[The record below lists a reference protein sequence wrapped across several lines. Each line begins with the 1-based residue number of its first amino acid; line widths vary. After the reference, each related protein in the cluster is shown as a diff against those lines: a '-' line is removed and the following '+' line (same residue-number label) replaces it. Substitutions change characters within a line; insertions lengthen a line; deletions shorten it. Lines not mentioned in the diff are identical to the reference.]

1 MKKFYNNTLTRGA
14 FSKALRLVALLCVL
28 MGVSSSA
35 WADNIYVTGDA
46 FDGWGKWTQMTSIG
60 DNKYTCVIKNSSGK
74 FKLSSSEGYGNTWN
88 NLSCGDGS
96 VTCNGAND
104 HQINKAGVLYFEW
117 KDNGYVWVEENSSSG
132 CDPSADIYLTG
143 SFNSWNT
150 AQANYKLTANP
161 GNDAEVMIKGVTLSA
176 NAEFKV
182 FQGCFY
188 GYENLVQT
196 DDNKGFVANTD
207 GNIKVTKAG
216 TYDVYFDKND
226 HHIYIGLNVPC
237 TEDDSNLG
245 ECDRIEVY
253 CRYTENDNCNMKIYA
268 YSSCTS
274 KILNSNGTAGN
285 SGEKVNVN
293 GTNYAKWVFP
303 TTGSN
308 ICVKF
313 ISGTDASYATTVRCN
328 LSSGYKYYFTL
339 PSGWGNQSFDPTSE
353 KISCGGGDDPDDPS
367 DVPSCDAIE
376 IWCKGEGGY
385 IGMHCYAWH
394 PDNNSDNPLD
404 GWPGCTTS
412 KTGMY
417 NGVKYAVWT
426 VTGKDRLN
434 IIFNNGGD
442 GCKTNDIVGLEKGNR
457 YIYTLA
463 SSWCGTTPTCKVIN
477 CEGGGEVDVVNGT
490 VYLDVSSFKD
500 WLKEGAIFK
509 AVLTKKAGGTE
520 TKNMIQ
526 CASETNVFY
535 VDEVLNLTN
544 YSKIQVLR
552 CNPADGGQWNYSST
566 LNLSPTTTCVK
577 VTGWDNTGSITK
589 YTGSCGVSTNTPV
602 YLTNPAV
609 VGADGRS
616 VTMYAY
622 LSETYCTSI
631 TEYGFVYC
639 PGTLSAGCTPT
650 ASSPKL
656 KVGNGNATQIFRG
669 EAYQLNTSALS
680 MGKTYGYKAYV
691 KIGNMTYLSAETGYF
706 KLSDCNTRPEAESGT
721 ITYTV
726 NAALGEDYEDDCTLT
741 YGNLQTAIDR
751 LKQSYSNPEPIY
763 QYVTKNGDS
772 YNLRQPIVM
781 KVHYYDDTPDDDTI
795 DYIYRGTTNIGKY
808 AGNAKPTHS
817 NLLEN
822 INRSSANAANTLTIK
837 AGDNKAKPWVHH
849 IVLRNSKNIVL
860 DSLAIFSDPA
870 DSDPQKA
877 GTQTI
882 GDNAIEMDKNIASG
896 DAGWNTLN
904 TNGYVDD
911 ANIVVQNCMIGSDGF
926 TGAHI
931 SSYDGV
937 TFKNCDF
944 ESVFNDPSGN
954 AIAWG
959 ASFKLLYCKNIKFIQ
974 NNFRGDHATLMW
986 IQEVQNMLVMN
997 NVFWNTNKFLAG
1009 KDQRNPAAMRLV
1021 TQWNPVK
1028 NVGFY
1033 YNTYFFAD
1041 NGITSSSTYDFMSFA
1056 ETADI
1061 NVATVEFKYNNC
1073 YSYDK
1078 DCPGKSGNPFNGK
1091 SIGGNYASN
1100 FCPNNFWSQYDE
1112 LNKKSSSVFAFG
1124 DCDDKKFIN
1133 VAKQVCSTTAS
1144 GPASLQIK
1152 GQAMDLGIKPD
1163 ITKTGITL
1171 TADEWYSDRYLKDQR
1186 PKTNQEWT
1194 YGAYQSKDNVETQ
1207 YIYWVGISEDWDDRN
1222 NWEYEVE
1229 DDKTRALVRQRLS
1242 CVNTLSPNLIAVIEE
1257 KGTVE
1262 VAGGRKWPCIPD
1274 SFTGTRSNQ
1283 KDAEG
1288 NIVDEH
1294 VSAGLGT
1301 KTTTELFAK
1310 TIIVEAGAA
1319 IKGVEH
1325 LKNGSLHYQDATV
1338 QMNAPRSKWVL
1349 VGGVVK
1355 PFSENGNPNSALRD
1369 IVSGDYFKDYM
1380 PQVYM
1385 HQAEIDGT
1393 NATWARTFPDLDVPV
1408 LPQTVFAIN
1417 IPDEYGDYKLPA
1429 AYYNKYFGGD
1439 VDGEAPV
1446 LYEFN
1451 GRFADDDA
1459 MRTYSDLTAGVPTLI
1474 NNTYP
1479 CNLDAR
1485 KVEEISGGTV
1495 LFYNY
1500 EAATFMSTASTAGK
1514 VLLRPQ
1520 HGFIF
1525 TPAAGKDELEITK
1538 DMIADGNTRS
1548 RSAAAIIPT
1557 ISINL
1562 FNANT
1567 QKGFSN
1573 IVLHYNAQVE
1583 ITNGTATDAEK
1594 VFAPNADSPELYIM
1608 ANDKKYTRFT
1618 AGSTMVT
1625 IPLGIHLQKDMN
1637 VKFAPVYFEGLNE
1650 VILFDAFTGQ
1660 TIDLLRHEFTTESLI
1675 AGDIEGRYFLNIE
1688 LKEESDYVPDEEIE
1702 TDIEESIAP
1711 ECAIN
1716 IYTNQA
1722 TGNEISIVTANVE
1735 LQTIYVS
1742 DMTGKTVEYKAV
1754 GNNALLRLSVAPGAY
1769 IVKVVGDKLTRT
1781 EKVILK

>member
-35 WADNIYVTGDA
+35 WGVATTTIYFDNTNTQWSENSIFLYMGHGSYSRSDWQMTKVSGNIYKCENVTFWNDA
-46 FDGWGKWTQMTSIG
+46 TQIAFATNQWNKEGANESLDTRLPYQGNNNYTKAISI
-60 DNKYTCVIKNSSGK
+60 NKDDATAYIYKPSLSNGVYNLTKEEYSAGGGNTPSTGGHKGTNVGFWDHEAWNIKI
-74 FKLSSSEGYGNTWN
+74 GNTWN
-88 NLSCGDGS
+88 SQSGYGAEGNSEINLGTISAGTTIGFWAQTWKKKDIANVCPPRVYVKLTKESTTIRNYDSFEISYNSESEDNGSINQLWLNDNVFQLPTEAGDYQMK
-96 VTCNGAND
+96 V
-104 HQINKAGVLYFEW
+104 YFEMW
-117 KDNGYVWVEENSSSG
+117 
-132 CDPSADIYLTG
+132 
-143 SFNSWNT
+143 
-150 AQANYKLTANP
+150 
-161 GNDAEVMIKGVTLSA
+161 GNES
-176 NAEFKV
+176 
-182 FQGCFY
+182 
-188 GYENLVQT
+188 
-196 DDNKGFVANTD
+196 
-207 GNIKVTKAG
+207 
-216 TYDVYFDKND
+216 
-226 HHIYIGLNVPC
+226 
-237 TEDDSNLG
+237 
-245 ECDRIEVY
+245 
-253 CRYTENDNCNMKIYA
+253 
-268 YSSCTS
+268 
-274 KILNSNGTAGN
+274 GN
-285 SGEKVNVN
+285 SGCNQLSYKLNN
-293 GTNYAKWVFP
+293 GEGNYIFNF
-303 TTGSN
+303 T
-308 ICVKF
+308 
-313 ISGTDASYATTVRCN
+313 ISGS
-328 LSSGYKYYFTL
+328 
-339 PSGWGNQSFDPTSE
+339 
-353 KISCGGGDDPDDPS
+353 GGDDPDPS

-376 IWCKGEGGY
+376 IWCKGDGGY
-385 IGMHCYAWH
+385 VDMHCYAWH
-394 PDNNSDNPLD
+394 PDNNSDNPLN
-404 GWPGCTTS
+404 GWPGSTTS
-412 KTGMY
+412 TTGMY

-426 VTGKDRLN
+426 VTGKDRLS

-463 SSWCGTTPTCKVIN
+463 SSWCGTTPACKVIS
-477 CEGGGEVDVVNGT
+477 CGGGGEVDVVNGT
-490 VYLDVSSFKD
+490 VYLDVSSFTD
-500 WLKEGAIFK
+500 WLIEGAIFK

-520 TKNMIQ
+520 TKDMIQ
-526 CASETNVFY
+526 CANETNVFY
-535 VDEVLNLTN
+535 VNEVLNLAN

-552 CNPADGGQWNYSST
+552 CNPKDANTWNSTST
-566 LNLSPTTTCVK
+566 LNLSTTTTCVK
-577 VTGWDNTGSITK
+577 VTGWDNTGSLTK
-589 YTGSCGVSTNTPV
+589 YTGSCGVSTDSPV

-616 VTMYAY
+616 VTMFAY
-622 LSETYCTSI
+622 LSETYCTAI

-639 PGTLSAGCTPT
+639 PGTLSAGCVPT

-656 KVGNGNATQIFRG
+656 VAGSGAQLYRG
-669 EAYQLNTSALS
+669 EAYQLSTSALS

-706 KLSDCNTRPEAESGT
+706 KLTDCNTRPEAESGT

-751 LKQSYSNPEPIY
+751 LKQSYSNPEAIY
-763 QYVTKNGDS
+763 QYVTKSGDS
-772 YNLRQPIVM
+772 YNLRQPVEV
-781 KVHYYDDTPDDDTI
+781 KVHYYDDTPNDDTI

-808 AGNAKPTHS
+808 AGNAKPNYS

-822 INRSSANAANTLTIK
+822 INLSGANAANTLTIK

-849 IVLRNSKNIVL
+849 IVIRNSKNIVL

-870 DSDPQKA
+870 DSDPDKD

-904 TNGYVDD
+904 TNGYVEN

-944 ESVFNDPSGN
+944 ESVFNDPSSN

-997 NVFWNTNKFLAG
+997 NVFWNTNKFTASAN
-1009 KDQRNPAAMRLV
+1009 QRNPAAMRLV

-1041 NGITSSSTYDFMSFA
+1041 NGITSTSTYDFMSFA

-1091 SIGGNYASN
+1091 SLGGNYASN

-1112 LNKKSSSVFAFG
+1112 DEDNDESVFEFG
-1124 DCDDKKFIN
+1124 ECENQFIN
-1133 VAKQVCSTTAS
+1133 VAQQVCSTTAS

-1152 GQAMDLGIKPD
+1152 GQDMNLGIKPD

-1186 PKTNQEWT
+1186 PKTNQKWT
-1194 YGAYQSKDNVETQ
+1194 YGAYQSKDNVQTQ

-1242 CVNTLSPNLIAVIEE
+1242 CVNTLSPDLIAVIEE

-1262 VAGGRKWPCIPD
+1262 VAGGRKWPRIPD
-1274 SFTGTRSNQ
+1274 SFTGTRRNQ
-1283 KDAEG
+1283 FDEAG
-1288 NIVDEH
+1288 VQVDEH

-1301 KTTTELFAK
+1301 TPTELFAK

-1319 IKGVEH
+1319 IKGVEN

-1338 QMNAPRSKWVL
+1338 QMNTPRSKWVL

-1355 PFSENGNPNSALRD
+1355 PFSEKGNPNSEPRD

-1385 HQAEIDGT
+1385 HQAEIDGG
-1393 NATWARTFPDLDVPV
+1393 NATWAATFPDLEVSV

-1417 IPDEYGDYKLPA
+1417 IPDEYGEYKLPA
-1429 AYYNKYFGGD
+1429 AYYNKYFGGN

-1446 LYEFN
+1446 QYEFN
-1451 GRFADDDA
+1451 GRFADDLK
-1459 MRTYSDLTAGVPTLI
+1459 MRTYDDLTAGVPTLI

-1485 KVEEISGGTV
+1485 EVESISGGTV
-1495 LFYNY
+1495 LYYNY
-1500 EAATFMSTASTAGK
+1500 EAATFMSTASTADK

-1525 TPAAGKDELEITK
+1525 IPGAGENSLQITAE
-1538 DMIADGNTRS
+1538 MLADGNTHS
-1548 RSAAAIIPT
+1548 RSTAITVPT

-1573 IVLHYNAQVE
+1573 IVLHYDTQVE
-1583 ITNGTATDAEK
+1583 VASGAATDAEK

-1608 ANDKKYTRFT
+1608 ANDKKYTRLT
-1618 AGSTMVT
+1618 VGSTMLT
-1625 IPLGIHLQKDMN
+1625 IPLGIRLQKDMN
-1637 VKFAPVYFEGLNE
+1637 VRFEPVYFEGLNN
-1650 VILFDAFTGQ
+1650 VTLFDSFTGQ
-1660 TIDLLRHEFTTESLI
+1660 SIDLLRNSFTTEALV
-1675 AGDIEGRYFLNIE
+1675 AGEIEGRYFLNIE
-1688 LKEESDYVPDEEIE
+1688 LKEDTDYVPDDEVE
-1702 TDIEESIAP
+1702 TEIEESTASD
-1711 ECAIN
+1711 CAIN
-1716 IYTNQA
+1716 IYVNEA
-1722 TGNEISIVTANVE
+1722 VGNEISIVAANVE
-1735 LQTIYVS
+1735 LEKIYVS
-1742 DMTGKTVEYKAV
+1742 DMTGRTMEYKAF
-1754 GNNALLRLSVAPGAY
+1754 GNAAMLRLPVLQGVY
-1769 IVKVVGDKLTRT
+1769 VIQVVGDKLTRT
-1781 EKVILK
+1781 EKVIVK

>member
-28 MGVSSSA
+28 MGVSTTA
-35 WADNIYVTGDA
+35 W
-46 FDGWGKWTQMTSIG
+46 
-60 DNKYTCVIKNSSGK
+60 
-74 FKLSSSEGYGNTWN
+74 
-88 NLSCGDGS
+88 GDGLFDQGTMALKYYPGSGNDTYTSDINNNGTISIEQLSGTPYIKGAWVKTWGAS
-96 VTCNGAND
+96 VTSVTIKIYIDNSYKAEYVQNNYSTIQNNDRIWEVPFDIPFDTSAGQHTIKIEAIPNSGSTGYTYINYNING
-104 HQINKAGVLYFEW
+104 G
-117 KDNGYVWVEENSSSG
+117 GGSSTTY
-132 CDPSADIYLTG
+132 YLKG
-143 SFNSWNT
+143 SFNDWGTS
-150 AQANYKLTANP
+150 NP
-161 GNDAEVMIKGVTLSA
+161 
-176 NAEFKV
+176 F
-182 FQGCFY
+182 
-188 GYENLVQT
+188 
-196 DDNKGFVANTD
+196 
-207 GNIKVTKAG
+207 
-216 TYDVYFDKND
+216 
-226 HHIYIGLNVPC
+226 
-237 TEDDSNLG
+237 SNG
-245 ECDRIEVY
+245 
-253 CRYTENDNCNMKIYA
+253 
-268 YSSCTS
+268 SCTLNLAAS
-274 KILNSNGTAGN
+274 ATYQFKIHDGGNNWYGNNGDITNSIEGWTFKTDAGDCDLTTTIAGN
-285 SGEKVNVN
+285 
-293 GTNYAKWVFP
+293 YVFTWHEDTKKLDVTYP
-303 TTGSN
+303 TG
-308 ICVKF
+308 
-313 ISGTDASYATTVRCN
+313 G
-328 LSSGYKYYFTL
+328 
-339 PSGWGNQSFDPTSE
+339 
-353 KISCGGGDDPDDPS
+353 GGGDDPDDPS

-376 IWCKGEGGY
+376 IWCKGVDSY
-385 IGMHCYAWH
+385 VGMHCYAWH
-394 PDNNSDNPLD
+394 PDNNTDNPLN
-404 GWPGCTTS
+404 GWPGSTTS
-412 KTGMY
+412 TTGMY
-417 NGVKYAVWT
+417 GGEQYAVWT

-434 IIFNNGGD
+434 VIFNNNGD
-442 GCKTNDIVGLEKGNR
+442 CQTSDILGLEKGNR
-457 YIYTLA
+457 YIYTL
-463 SSWCGTTPTCKVIN
+463 SSTWCGTTPSCKVIN
-477 CEGGGEVDVVNGT
+477 CGGGGEVDVVNGT
-490 VYLDVSSFKD
+490 VYLDVSSFTD

-526 CASETNVFY
+526 CANETNVFY
-535 VDEVLNLTN
+535 VNEVLNLAN

-566 LNLSPTTTCVK
+566 LNLSTTTTCVK

-589 YTGSCGVSTNTPV
+589 YTGSCGVSTDSPV

-616 VTMYAY
+616 VTMFAY
-622 LSETYCTSI
+622 LSETYCTAI

-639 PGTLSAGCTPT
+639 PGTLSAGCVPT

-656 KVGNGNATQIFRG
+656 VVGSGAQLYRG

-706 KLSDCNTRPEAESGT
+706 KLTDCNTRPEAGSGT

-751 LKQSYSNPEPIY
+751 LKQSYSNPEAIY
-763 QYVTKNGDS
+763 QYVTKSGDS
-772 YNLRQPIVM
+772 YNLRQPVEV
-781 KVHYYDDTPDDDTI
+781 KVHYYDDTPNDDTI

-808 AGNAKPTHS
+808 AGNAKPNYS

-822 INRSSANAANTLTIK
+822 INLSGANAANTLTIK

-849 IVLRNSKNIVL
+849 IVIRNSKNIVL

-870 DSDPQKA
+870 DSDPDKD

-904 TNGYVDD
+904 TNGYVEN

-944 ESVFNDPSGN
+944 ESVFNDPSSN

-997 NVFWNTNKFLAG
+997 NVFWNTNKFTASAN
-1009 KDQRNPAAMRLV
+1009 QRNPAAMRLV

-1041 NGITSSSTYDFMSFA
+1041 NGITSTSTYDFMSFA

-1091 SIGGNYASN
+1091 SLGGNYASN
-1100 FCPNNFWSQYDE
+1100 FCPNNFWSQYDADE
-1112 LNKKSSSVFAFG
+1112 DNDESVFEFG
-1124 DCDDKKFIN
+1124 ECENQFIN
-1133 VAKQVCSTTAS
+1133 VAQQVCSTTAS

-1152 GQAMDLGIKPD
+1152 GQDMNLGIKPD

-1171 TADEWYSDRYLKDQR
+1171 TDDEWYSDRYLKDQR
-1186 PKTNQEWT
+1186 PKTNQKWT

-1242 CVNTLSPNLIAVIEE
+1242 CVNTLSPDLIAVIEE

-1262 VAGGRKWPCIPD
+1262 VAGGRKWPRIPD

-1283 KDAEG
+1283 FDEAG
-1288 NIVDEH
+1288 VQVDEH

-1301 KTTTELFAK
+1301 TPTELFAK

-1319 IKGVEH
+1319 IKGVEN

-1338 QMNAPRSKWVL
+1338 QMNTPRSKWVL

-1355 PFSENGNPNSALRD
+1355 PFSEKGNPNSEPRD

-1385 HQAEIDGT
+1385 HRAEIDGG
-1393 NATWARTFPDLDVPV
+1393 NATWAATFPDLDVSV

-1417 IPDEYGDYKLPA
+1417 IPDEYGEYKLPA
-1429 AYYNKYFGGD
+1429 AYYNKYFGGN

-1446 LYEFN
+1446 QYEFN
-1451 GRFADDDA
+1451 GRFADEED

-1485 KVEEISGGTV
+1485 EVESISGGTV

-1500 EAATFMSTASTAGK
+1500 EAATFMSTASTADK

-1525 TPAAGKDELEITK
+1525 IPGAGENSLQITAE
-1538 DMIADGNTRS
+1538 MLADGNTHS
-1548 RSAAAIIPT
+1548 RNATLTVPT

-1573 IVLHYNAQVE
+1573 VVLHYDTHVE
-1583 ITNGTATDAEK
+1583 VASGAATDAEK

-1608 ANDKKYTRFT
+1608 ANDKKYTRLT
-1618 AGSTMVT
+1618 VGSTMLT
-1625 IPLGIHLQKDMN
+1625 IPLGIRLQKDMN
-1637 VKFAPVYFEGLNE
+1637 VKFEPVYFEGLNN
-1650 VILFDAFTGQ
+1650 VTLFDSFTGQ
-1660 TIDLLRHEFTTESLI
+1660 SIDLLRNSFTTEALV
-1675 AGDIEGRYFLNIE
+1675 AGEIEGRYFLNIE
-1688 LKEESDYVPDEEIE
+1688 LKEDTDYVPDDEVE
-1702 TDIEESIAP
+1702 TDIEESTVSD
-1711 ECAIN
+1711 CAIN
-1716 IYTNQA
+1716 IYVNEA
-1722 TGNEISIVTANVE
+1722 VGNEINIVAANVE
-1735 LQTIYVS
+1735 LETIYVS
-1742 DMTGKTVEYKAV
+1742 DMTGRTMQFDAS
-1754 GNNALLRLSVAPGAY
+1754 GNSAMLRLPVSQGVY
-1769 IVKVVGDKLTRT
+1769 VVQVIGDKLTRT
-1781 EKVILK
+1781 EKVIVK